1 MGDQRIIRL
10 LLSARL
16 SRVVVK
22 STGAGGESRVFPDHR
37 EPRGHAGLRPAWSLS
52 ARIARRDQLV
62 PILAGLPAG
71 PTVPPRMLFAKWAK
85 GTAKPGSRQAARR
98 FDSRSIVSLRRFG

>member
-10 LLSARL
+10 LPSARL

-37 EPRGHAGLRPAWSLS
+37 EPRGHAGLCPAWSLS

-62 PILAGLPAG
+62 PILAGLPGWTDG
-71 PTVPPRMLFAKWAK
+71 PASHALCQM
-85 GTAKPGSRQAARR
+85 GEGHS
-98 FDSRSIVSLRRFG
+98 